1 MKTSQ
6 NLFSTAVK
14 VTFILFGV
22 LPLIGLIAFGDFHSL
37 SVMQS
42 EIHWLE
48 IDLIL
53 GVAFFLS
60 YLVIGSV
67 SVNKTRLPSKKIY
80 A

>member
-14 VTFILFGV
+14 VTFVLFGV
-22 LPLIGLIAFGDFHSL
+22 LPLIGLITFGDLRSL

-42 EIHWLE
+42 EVSWLE

-53 GVAFFLS
+53 GAVFFLS

-67 SVNKTRLPSKKIY
+67 AGNKTRLPLKKIY

>member
-14 VTFILFGV
+14 VTFVLFGV
-22 LPLIGLIAFGDFHSL
+22 LPLIGLITFGDLRSL

-42 EIHWLE
+42 EISWLE

-53 GVAFFLS
+53 GAVFFLS

-67 SVNKTRLPSKKIY
+67 SGNKTRLPLKKIY

>member
-6 NLFSTAVK
+6 SLFSTAVK
-14 VTFILFGV
+14 VTFVLFGV
-22 LPLIGLIAFGDFHSL
+22 LPLVGLAAFGDLRSFSL
-37 SVMQS
+37 TQS
-42 EIHWLE
+42 EISWLE

-67 SVNKTRLPSKKIY
+67 SGNKTRLPLKKIY

>member
-22 LPLIGLIAFGDFHSL
+22 LPLIGLIAFGDLHSL

>member
-14 VTFILFGV
+14 VTFVLFGV
-22 LPLIGLIAFGDFHSL
+22 LPLIGLITFGDLRSL

-42 EIHWLE
+42 EISWLE

-53 GVAFFLS
+53 GAAFFLS

-67 SVNKTRLPSKKIY
+67 SGNKTRLPLKKIY